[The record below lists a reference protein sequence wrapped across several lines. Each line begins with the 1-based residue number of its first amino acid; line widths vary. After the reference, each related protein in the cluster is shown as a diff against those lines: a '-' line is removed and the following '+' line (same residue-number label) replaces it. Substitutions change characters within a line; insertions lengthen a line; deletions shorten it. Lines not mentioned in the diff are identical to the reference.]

1 MSGSRGRQRASGMP
15 PVLYVVVPCYNE
27 QDALPRTARALSDAL
42 TSCPDISP
50 KSRVLLVDDGSSDK
64 TWETIVSLSEDPA
77 FGSLFTGISLAHN
90 RGHQAALLAGLT
102 EALER
107 GCDCAI
113 SMDADLQDDPAVI
126 PQMLT
131 EYDRGAEIV
140 FGVRSDRETDT
151 RFKRGTARAFYRLMA
166 HLGVE
171 LVADSADCRL
181 MGRRALAALSEYEE
195 ENLFLRGIVPSLG
208 FRTAEVRYERAP
220 RVAGESKYP
229 LSKMVAFAL
238 EGITSFST
246 VPIRLVALSGVL
258 FLVVAVA
265 MLIWAIVASFLG
277 VTVPGWSSLMVS
289 LWFIGGAVMLSLG
302 IVGEYVGKCY
312 LEAKRRPR
320 WHVAERLP

>member
-1 MSGSRGRQRASGMP
+1 MSGNREGRRTPGKP
-15 PVLYVVVPCYNE
+15 PVLYVVIPCYNE

-42 TSCPDISP
+42 LRCPDISP
-50 KSRVLLVDDGSSDK
+50 ESRVLFVDDGSTDK
-64 TWETIVSLSEDPA
+64 TWETIVSLAEDPA
-77 FGSLFTGISLAHN
+77 LGLLFTGITLAHN

-126 PQMLT
+126 PQMLA
-131 EYDRGAEIV
+131 EFERGAEIV
-140 FGVRSDRETDT
+140 FGVRSDRGTDT
-151 RFKRGTARAFYRLMA
+151 RFKRGTAHAFYRLMGL
-166 HLGVE
+166 LGVE

-181 MGRRALAALSEYEE
+181 MGRRALSALSEYEE

-208 FRTAEVRYERAP
+208 FRTAEVRYERAA

-277 VTVPGWSSLMVS
+277 MTVPGWSSLMVS